1 MTGTSLALCLP
12 SGTVFMSVL
21 LLVISLSYMPAVLLQ
36 ASVQSDAESG
46 FREMMRTWPMTGKV
60 FTRNLLRSADVI
72 AAAVFVLVGIPEA
85 LILSFVT
92 HVVTPWEAA
101 ELWVCGLAAALAWS
115 AFSVILHTAVPSGRG
130 SAVQNWL
137 QGVICFIFIGW
148 YVLSAFGAAEGNI
161 ILPTLPLAGMAVLLH
176 LVCVPVSLKCMQR
189 NER

>member
-137 QGVICFIFIGW
+137 QGGDLFHI
-148 YVLSAFGAAEGNI
+148 
-161 ILPTLPLAGMAVLLH
+161 H
-176 LVCVPVSLKCMQR
+176 RLVCTECLRGGGGEYHSADAASGRHGCSAASGLCAGFTEMHAK
-189 NER
+189 E